1 MLKRL
6 VIVAGALVIVLA
18 AVACGPDKEASTD
31 NDQRDATAVAT
42 KAVATKAA
50 ATEVAPTEEATKEVA
65 NDGDSAGALESLSFL
80 TSGMFGGEVEGSVAG
95 AADPDLA
102 SLLLAGSDLP
112 SSFNIVGGDMGFS
125 MDMPEGTTR
134 MAMRTF
140 MEGDPNS
147 MEMSPTVVSAV
158 MAMPAAALADFDS
171 QLAELDQ
178 MSAEDIEA
186 AMGGAS
192 MMGIEF
198 KELNVQKISLGDGG
212 ISMRMVMDMSG
223 LAEAFGDLAEEGVG
237 DIPTGFVFDMYM
249 FKSGDNIL
257 MVMTMLAEGQESPV
271 DAASL
276 AEVMESKAR

>member
-18 AVACGPDKEASTD
+18 AVACGSDKEASTD
-31 NDQRDATAVAT
+31 NDQGDATPVAT

-50 ATEVAPTEEATKEVA
+50 ATEVAPTEEATKEVSG
-65 NDGDSAGALESLSFL
+65 DGAGALESLSFL
-80 TSGMFGGEVEGSVAG
+80 TSGMFGGEVEGSITG
-95 AADPDLA
+95 AADPDLT
-102 SLLLAGSDLP
+102 SLLLTGSDLP

-147 MEMSPTVVSAV
+147 TEMSPTVVSAV

-186 AMGGAS
+186 AMGGSS

-198 KELNVQKISLGDGG
+198 KELSIQKISLGEGG

-223 LAEAFGDLAEEGVG
+223 LADAFGDLAEEGMG
-237 DIPTGFVFDMYM
+237 DFPTGFAFDMYL

-271 DAASL
+271 DAAAL
-276 AEVMESKAR
+276 AEIMESKVQ